1 MTSLNVL
8 APAVDGAAFWAAV
21 FGRVG
26 PVEIEIGS
34 GDGAFLL
41 AVARHVPAHLFLG
54 IERSP
59 SKARRLEARLARADL
74 DNVRTLQ
81 ADATCVVT
89 ALIPSASVT
98 TYHVYFPDPW
108 PKRGHAGRR
117 IFRAPFIG
125 ELARTLVPDGR
136 LQVATDVEPYARLID
151 VSVLGCGRFAAL
163 ETPPGRVGME
173 TTFARKYRAGGRI
186 LYAAA
191 YRRTADAASDQLSAA
206 SQIRSR

>member
-1 MTSLNVL
+1 MARGLEL
-8 APAVDGAAFWAAV
+8 DGAALWSAV
-21 FGRVG
+21 FGRVR

-41 AVARHVPAHLFLG
+41 TIARQVPTHDFLG

-59 SKARRLEARLARADL
+59 SKARRLAARLASAGL

-81 ADATCVVT
+81 GDATCIVAT
-89 ALIPSASVT
+89 LLPSASVT

-108 PKRGHAGRR
+108 PKRGHAARR
-117 IFRAPFIG
+117 IFREAFIL

-136 LQVATDVEPYARLID
+136 LQVATDVESYARVID
-151 VSVLGCGRFAAL
+151 AGMLASGRF
-163 ETPPGRVGME
+163 TPVEADCGRVGTE

-191 YRRTADAASDQLSAA
+191 YRRSDDAVSDQPFAASKMS
-206 SQIRSR
+206 SM